1 MREKQKRLVAQ
12 TGRVE
17 RQVLVVEVVDSHDES
32 IPERPDDSIPA
43 FNGDTAAGSDGTD
56 AKQRDD
62 LVPAIEGLL
71 RPQLVALPAL
81 AEVSE
86 PSPDPIGASIRI
98 AGVGNVVV
106 VDLNGRVDS
115 LQVGLTGLSEVIE

>member
-32 IPERPDDSIPA
+32 IPKRPDDSIPA
-43 FNGDTAAGSDGTD
+43 FNGDTATGSDGTD

-62 LVPAIEGLL
+62 LVPAIEGLF

-106 VDLNGRVDS
+106 VASTAGSIPSR
-115 LQVGLTGLSEVIE
+115 